1 MAALI
6 AYQSGDWTGATT
18 WKQIATGT
26 GSSQTTFTTSTQTT
40 TSYVYCPAFT
50 VTNGQ
55 VIEGVMLHLRRFTN
69 TTGTFSVALS
79 DDNGTTATR
88 EVTVNVADLPQTIN
102 TTTGSWV
109 FFKFA
114 STLTADGGNDY
125 RVGVRSSTANTVW
138 VLRSSTTADWARIFR
153 RSDTATIAGTDNVY
167 ICDELT
173 GEGTKD
179 DIEVTM
185 NQTSSATTYGA
196 IDIGFGGVLSY
207 GTSAS
212 TNYHLKLAGN
222 ITVRSGG
229 TFNIG
234 TTGTPIPR
242 TSTAKLEFACTSAVQ
257 YGLEVLAGGTFNA
270 QGLSRTSGNNSY
282 YCLLNTDEAVNST
295 SLGVDTD
302 TGWLDNDRI
311 VLSATGSVL
320 AQWEVGT
327 LNGNASSDTLTVD
340 GFAGSGGGLAFAH
353 SGTAPTQAEV
363 ALLTRNVEI
372 FGASRTNTTYLL
384 FQTTATVDMDWVYVK
399 WIGSATS
406 TKYGIEIQTTTGSC
420 NVQYCAIEETSTT
433 AGSAA
438 FFIQGNSANNITISN
453 NVIYDAGH
461 EGVRLNLPTSGTS
474 LEVNNNIIIRTA
486 NFSIVAGDVGGT
498 INGNRISGSSGL
510 AGINFAENNAVIGS
524 ADANVVHNCNSS
536 GITTVSVGIISN
548 GSVWHNNLSNN
559 TIRSG
564 IAVTSQSNEFVTF
577 SGVNVFGNRQTN
589 IYTGNL
595 PSLAIF
601 ENCTMAGS
609 TTLATPAG
617 VSYTAIN
624 TLIFRSCTF
633 RGATGIYTAHTTGD
647 IVALPNATGDIF
659 LENCVLNA
667 TTEVAN
673 QSNLGSP
680 FAIGSQKH
688 DQTAGSHRAWK
699 KFGTI
704 TTDSTIFKTA
714 SPSERLT
721 PNDASGK
728 LESGTKLVAIENATT
743 KTISVWVRE
752 SVVGDGTDY
761 NGNRPRL
768 RYRRSDAAGVTTDG
782 TLDTATASAEGDW
795 EQLTGTSPAITDDA
809 VLEFY
814 VDCDGTA
821 GWVNVDDWTV
831 S

>member
-1 MAALI
+1 MATLI

-26 GSSQTTFTTSTQTT
+26 GSSQTSFASSTTTT
-40 TSYVYCPAFT
+40 TSYVYSPTFT
-50 VTNGQ
+50 VTNTQ
-55 VIEGVMLHLRRFTN
+55 VIEGLLLYCQRTS
-69 TTGTFSVALS
+69 TTGTVSVALS
-79 DDNGTTATR
+79 DNNGTTATR
-88 EVTVNVADLPQTIN
+88 VVTVNASDLPAEP
-102 TTTGSWV
+102 SWV
-109 FFKFA
+109 FFEFGT
-114 STLTADGGNDY
+114 TLTADGGNDY
-125 RVGVRSSTANTVW
+125 RVGVLSSSAGTARFF
-138 VLRSSTTADWARIFR
+138 RSSTTADWARILR
-153 RSDTATIAGTDNVY
+153 RSDTASIAGTDDVY

-173 GEGTKD
+173 GAGAKT

-196 IDIGFGGVLSY
+196 INIGQGGVLSY

-222 ITVRSGG
+222 INVWGGG

-242 TSTAKLEFACTSAVQ
+242 TSTAKLEFASASAAQ

-270 QGLSRTSGNNSY
+270 QGLSRTSGKNVY

-320 AQWEVGT
+320 AEYEVGT
-327 LNGNASSDTLTVD
+327 LNGNAGASTLTVD

-372 FGASRTNTTYLL
+372 FGASRTNTAYLL
-384 FQTTATVDMDWVYVK
+384 FLTTATVDMDWVYLE
-399 WIGSATS
+399 WIGSGTS
-406 TKYGIEIQTTTGSC
+406 NRNGISALTTTGSC
-420 NVQYCAIEETSTT
+420 NIQYCVIEETTT
-433 AGSAA
+433 ASASVGFRTSGS
-438 FFIQGNSANNITISN
+438 SSNNITFSK
-453 NVIYDAGH
+453 NVIYDAGQI
-461 EGVRLNLPTSGTS
+461 GIDIATTTGTS
-474 LEVNNNIIIRTA
+474 LEVNDNIVIRSGGAGIQLGTLPGSAKYNRVTGAA
-486 NFSIVAGDVGGT
+486 NGYT
-498 INGNRISGSSGL
+498 L
-510 AGINFAENNAVIGS
+510 AGNS
-524 ADANVVHNCNSS
+524 YADFNDNIAHNCNDS
-536 GITTVSVGIISN
+536 GFIYTQPGTGIFSN
-548 GSVWHNNLSNN
+548 LTAWHNNIFNSN
-559 TIRSG
+559 
-564 IAVTSQSNEFVTF
+564 SQGGLRFSNSTGTKTF
-577 SGVNVFGNRQTN
+577 INCDFFGNRVASVA
-589 IYTGNL
+589 
-595 PSLAIF
+595 SLFTAQATF
-601 ENCTMAGS
+601 DNCSFSGS
-609 TTLATPAG
+609 TTLATTFG
-617 VSYTAIN
+617 LRFSEGIYVF
-624 TLIFRSCTF
+624 TLRSCTF
-633 RGATGIYTAHTTGD
+633 RATSGIYVAHSTAD
-647 IVALPNATGDIF
+647 ISTSGSSATVRPIDLI
-659 LENCVLNA
+659 LDNCVLNA
-667 TTEVAN
+667 TTEVSDQDGLDSAYV
-673 QSNLGSP
+673 
-680 FAIGSQKH
+680 IGSAKH

-714 SPSERLT
+714 APSERLT
-721 PNDASGK
+721 PNNASGK
-728 LESGTKLVAIENATT
+728 LESGTKLVAIGNATT

-782 TLDTATASAEGDW
+782 TLDTATASAEGAW

>member
-1 MAALI
+1 VN
-6 AYQSGDWTGATT
+6 YVYSP
-18 WKQIATGT
+18 
-26 GSSQTTFTTSTQTT
+26 TFTI
-40 TSYVYCPAFT
+40 
-50 VTNGQ
+50 TNGQ
-55 VIEGVMLHLRRFTN
+55 VIEGVLLYVRRN
-69 TTGTFSVALS
+69 STTGTFSVALS

-88 EVTVNVADLPQTIN
+88 EVTVDTADLPSEGSGVI
-102 TTTGSWV
+102 GSWV

-125 RVGVRSSTANTVW
+125 RVGVKSSSAITVQVMRSG
-138 VLRSSTTADWARIFR
+138 TTADWTRIFR

-173 GEGTKD
+173 GQGTKD

-185 NQTSSATTYGA
+185 NSTSSGTTYGA

-222 ITVRSGG
+222 VSVHADG

-242 TSTAKLEFACTSAVQ
+242 TSTAKLEFASASAAQ
-257 YGLEVLAGGTFNA
+257 YGLEVLQGGTFNA
-270 QGLSRTSGNNSY
+270 QGLSRTSGKDIY

-320 AQWEVGT
+320 AEYEVGT
-327 LNGNASSDTLTVD
+327 LNGNAGASTLTVD

-372 FGASRTNTTYLL
+372 FGASRTNTTYLY
-384 FQTTATVDMDWVYVK
+384 FSTTATVDMDWVYIK
-399 WIGSATS
+399 WIGSATAN
-406 TKYGIEIQTTTGSC
+406 KYGIDSQVTTGSC
-420 NVQYCAIEETSTT
+420 NVQYCAIEETSTAT
-433 AGSAA
+433 
-438 FFIQGNSANNITISN
+438 NSAGFRVSLASSNNVTFSN
-453 NVIYDAGH
+453 NVIYDTGQL
-461 EGVRLNLPTSGTS
+461 GVINQATSGTS
-474 LEVNNNIIIRTA
+474 LEFNNNIIIRTSNIA
-486 NFSIVAGDVGGT
+486 MSFADVGGT
-498 INGNRISGSSGL
+498 INGNRVSGTSGV
-510 AGINFAENNAVIGS
+510 AGISFNESGGTVGT
-524 ADANVVHNCNSS
+524 ADGNIVHNCNQS
-536 GITTVSVGIISN
+536 GIQVNCQGVISN
-548 GSVWHNNLSNN
+548 GSVWHNNIGNSSLNAGVQLNSISNDFF
-559 TIRSG
+559 TLSG
-564 IAVTSQSNEFVTF
+564 INI
-577 SGVNVFGNRQTN
+577 FGNRRN
-589 IYTGNL
+589 SIYANGNNVM
-595 PSLAIF
+595 AVVD
-601 ENCTMAGS
+601 NCTLSGS
-609 TTLATPAG
+609 TTLSTERGLGIANLN
-617 VSYTAIN
+617 TAI
-624 TLIFRSCTF
+624 LRSCTF

-647 IVALPNATGDIF
+647 IQAISNASGNVVLD
-659 LENCVLNA
+659 NCVLNA
-667 TTEVAN
+667 TTEVVD
-673 QSNLGSP
+673 QSNLGSF

-782 TLDTATASAEGDW
+782 TLDTATASAEGAW